1 VQKTLLQR
9 SALSGGLECDG
20 ARSRRYGQFEGLVT
34 NADILEAIAGA
45 FRTEEGAAEPEAVQR
60 DDGSWLI
67 SGSMPA
73 DEMADRLSI
82 SLPPDR
88 SYHTAAGFVLSQL
101 GHLPEVGESFDTVG
115 VSRWSISMVAALTKF
130 WPVASPLG
138 AAAAQLD
145 ELASFSCS
153 APGNVLLH
161 RVCRLM
167 AHRVNLRPALRSL
180 SEQSG
185 H

>member
-1 VQKTLLQR
+1 VVDLGQH
-9 SALSGGLECDG
+9 AGGRNG
-20 ARSRRYGQFEGLVT
+20 
-34 NADILEAIAGA
+34 
-45 FRTEEGAAEPEAVQR
+45 
-60 DDGSWLI
+60 GSV
-67 SGSMPA
+67 
-73 DEMADRLSI
+73 SI

-101 GHLPEVGESFDTVG
+101 GHLPDSAKVLTDTVG

-161 RVCRLM
+161 RVGRLL
-167 AHRVNLRPALRSL
+167 AHRDASLRRTDWVAIEGIADMPGASRT
-180 SEQSG
+180 SG
-185 H
+185 CDATDPKRTFAAAFLTYFLTRV